1 MQQERDSETH
11 RARLA
16 ESRFAA
22 LKDKTSKYRSISRSL
37 PLLIGRIIDKLQ
49 AEVGRLQDS
58 LEEKRLYRLESSES
72 IIQDARSRIES
83 VRKSVSSTQRITVYF
98 STSYITSRRYSN
110 GPRRRAYQSPGISG

>member
-22 LKDKTSKYRSISRSL
+22 LKEKTSKNRLIFRSL

-49 AEVGRLQDS
+49 AEVRRLQDS
-58 LEEKRLYRLESSES
+58 LEEKRLHRLESSES

-83 VRKSVSSTQRITVYF
+83 VRKSVSSTE
-98 STSYITSRRYSN
+98 
-110 GPRRRAYQSPGISG
+110 